1 MTILQQIERIR
12 YMHHLISS
20 NSTGVPDEFAG
31 KLNLSRRQLYHLLEE
46 LKDLGLEIA
55 YSRMQQTFYYINTV
69 ELKIEIKM
77 QQLDDGKCKDIF
89 GGANLTFFNNNIYF
103 RAIKVHGRVATLSL

>member
-12 YMHHLISS
+12 YIHHLINS
-20 NSTGVPDEFAG
+20 NSTGVPDEFAK

-46 LKDLGLEIA
+46 LKNLGLGIA
-55 YSRMQQTFYYINTV
+55 YSRMQQTFYYTNPV

-89 GGANLTFFNNNIYF
+89 GGAALTFSNNNICF
-103 RAIKVHGRVATLSL
+103 RAIKVHGRVATLWE